1 MINYIDLI
9 QVYYPTYE
17 VSVAVGCSP
26 ADYNSLVWV
35 TKPKIEK
42 SVLDQLDASVLLLP
56 RGDLDVVVDAKN
68 AKTNCVVTRT
78 ASGWSATE
86 KTCDVGRVKGVWDAP
101 IVSAYGTTFFQSSTN
116 VPLVTDG
123 SEIWNIRVTPRSVTN
138 KFKITFTV
146 TVDSNISGIVP
157 IVVFRNNVCIGT
169 FMQKIIV
176 TESGTM
182 PVPVTVVT
190 YDKPNLMQQ
199 ITYSARVGLLRT
211 GGSWSVNS
219 HMNNAS
225 LFSSTTAT
233 TCLIEEYEV

>member
-78 ASGWSATE
+78 ASGW
-86 KTCDVGRVKGVWDAP
+86 
-101 IVSAYGTTFFQSSTN
+101 
-116 VPLVTDG
+116 
-123 SEIWNIRVTPRSVTN
+123 
-138 KFKITFTV
+138 
-146 TVDSNISGIVP
+146 
-157 IVVFRNNVCIGT
+157 
-169 FMQKIIV
+169 
-176 TESGTM
+176 
-182 PVPVTVVT
+182 
-190 YDKPNLMQQ
+190 
-199 ITYSARVGLLRT
+199 
-211 GGSWSVNS
+211 
-219 HMNNAS
+219 
-225 LFSSTTAT
+225 
-233 TCLIEEYEV
+233 